1 MDNVYEKAKRGYY
14 QSRSTDRDIR
24 KRQNIALGAE
34 FKRDLEKFFGT
45 ENYPK
50 KDELF
55 RYAWEDAS
63 SHGFDTVCNVYENLL
78 EIIVL

>member
-14 QSRSTDRDIR
+14 QSKSTDKAIYRR
-24 KRQNIALGAE
+24 ENISLGAE

-55 RYAWEDAS
+55 RHAWEDGHS
-63 SHGFDTVCNVYENLL
+63 GGFDVVCNVYENLL